1 MSGKQAVREQKKKSM
16 KEPLVPVQVATPE
29 RLCNMN
35 PSNEYLPLT
44 FLLVLFD
51 SPVSA
56 TWSSTLPSSIQAL
69 KGSCVVIPCSF
80 TFPDSWDSWDS
91 SVAWYQYRFWSYPE
105 IYNSKMPSNVLPA
118 YQGRTE
124 VVGNLKK
131 GNCTLSINPVEMED
145 AMRYYVWINPDSVNH
160 RFHDVT
166 VQVELSDL
174 GLVTEG
180 DPTQVSCSVLH
191 TCPLSPPILTWNLD
205 GSMAVTVQEYL
216 TGGSWRTES
225 SFSYIPS
232 YKDHGRYL
240 RCTATFPNKQQI
252 YSGIN
257 LNIQYPPKNATILI
271 IGNQRLKEGDD
282 ATLRCESRGNP
293 PPITYHWFFGPQKA
307 PLKVA
312 GSGPEVKLKDIR
324 RDLEPYHCAAEN
336 DVGMGEDSAPTFL
349 NKPVIWPE
357 SNCTISRTEEII
369 TCYCVAEG
377 NPPPRIEWNLLNL
390 TIPGEFNSSELQA
403 DLNSWEQTIVS
414 ILRVP
419 GSNFTQIS
427 CKATNQHGISYITL
441 PTIKAGNL
449 TLLLIGLG
457 GAVAGLKK
465 KQGEEEEGQAENP
478 RIHGNGEEM
487 IYLNTKKPSKD
498 NEEEQ
503 LNMCNKPNVPGSQA
517 ADNELS
523 TTKDYENMETPE
535 DYENISAEK
544 TTGYFGISDWQFPFG
559 SDQLYSNI

>member
-1 MSGKQAVREQKKKSM
+1 M
-16 KEPLVPVQVATPE
+16 K
-29 RLCNMN
+29 

-56 TWSSTLPSSIQAL
+56 SWSSILPSSIQAL

-80 TFPDSWDSWDS
+80 TFPDSWDSRDS
-91 SVAWYQYRFWSYPE
+91 NVAWYQYHFWSYPE
-105 IYNSKMPSNVLPA
+105 IYNSKTLKNVLPA

-124 VVGNLKK
+124 VVGNLQK

-145 AMRYYVWINPDSVNH
+145 AMRYYVWINPGSVNH
-160 RFHDVT
+160 PFHDVT
-166 VQVELSDL
+166 VQVVVTDVPNQLELSDL

-205 GSMAVTVQEYL
+205 ENKAVTIQEYL

-225 SFSYIPS
+225 SFNYIPS
-232 YKDHGRYL
+232 HKDHGRYL

-252 YSGIN
+252 YNGIS
-257 LNIQYPPKNATILI
+257 LNIQYPPKNATILV

-282 ATLRCESRGNP
+282 ATLRCESHGNP
-293 PPITYHWFFGPQKA
+293 PPTTYHWFFGPEKA

-312 GSGPEVKLKDIR
+312 D
-324 RDLEPYHCAAEN
+324 
-336 DVGMGEDSAPTFL
+336 
-349 NKPVIWPE
+349 KPVIWPE
-357 SNCTISRTEEII
+357 SNCTISKTEEMI

-403 DLNSWEQTIVS
+403 DLYSWEQTIVS

-427 CKATNQHGISYITL
+427 CKATNQHGTSYITL
-441 PTIKAGNL
+441 PTIKAGNI

-457 GAVAGLKK
+457 GAVAGLVLFTLLGILVYKVTVSSRKKEK
-465 KQGEEEEGQAENP
+465 KQGEQEEEQAENP
-478 RIHGNGEEM
+478 RIHGNGEEI

-498 NEEEQ
+498 NQKEEQ

-517 ADNELS
+517 DDNELS
-523 TTKDYENMETPE
+523 TSKAYENMEMPE
-535 DYENISAEK
+535 DYENISTER

-559 SDQLYSNI
+559 SDQLYSNV